1 VHFRSQKGEK
11 VSSTE
16 HSNKTQYQS
25 LSPEG
30 PLGSIAQIALAP
42 ILEHFQVSLL
52 VALDHATGD
61 VVMKAFQ
68 MQESREEDC
77 EDVSNHSSAYVENNF
92 ERHIE
97 LFDGVANQDYN
108 SYINSFANA
117 DVVFG
122 VVLDIEQLE
131 YTNSNMENFT

>member
-1 VHFRSQKGEK
+1 MQIRSQNGEK

-42 ILEHFQVSLL
+42 VLEHCQVSLL

-61 VVMKAFQ
+61 IVMKAFK
-68 MQESREEDC
+68 MHESREEDC
-77 EDVSNHSSAYVENNF
+77 EDVSDHSTAYVENNF

-97 LFDGVANQDYN
+97 LFDGVAD
-108 SYINSFANA
+108 
-117 DVVFG
+117 
-122 VVLDIEQLE
+122 
-131 YTNSNMENFT
+131 